1 MGFFCS
7 PQSNEY
13 LLAAEHFGLDR
24 TAILDMC
31 KKGVGSI
38 FGGQHEKVRLHE
50 LLREFEA
57 QSL

>member
-24 TAILDMC
+24 AAVLDMC
-31 KKGVGSI
+31 KKGVDSI
-38 FGGQHEKVRLHE
+38 FGGQEEKMRLYE
-50 LLREFEA
+50 LIREFEA
-57 QSL
+57 QSA